1 MANNNIAFISN
12 NVKGLKDDEKRIKL
26 FEYLKNSVIPNGLI
40 FLQETH
46 SCKNNEKTWAKEF
59 EGQLY
64 FSHAKS
70 NSCGVAIGY
79 LRTKKFELKSKKTDK
94 NGRIL
99 IIEANVDNT
108 AFLLINLYNPNK
120 EKDQVLILSELD
132 NMLETYNNISN
143 NMIVL
148 DGDFNFFFNT
158 RVEAIGGN
166 PKLKKNSVT
175 KFIEL
180 KEKYYLCDIWRI
192 RNLKSKRYTF
202 RQHHASGL
210 LQRRLDYF
218 FIYKDYTD
226 KMKQHIAETM
236 HELDT
241 ENSFDDQMKW
251 EFLKFEIR
259 RFTIDFSKLYAKKQ
273 RQEILKLESNLK
285 YFESHHQNYE
295 NHDEY
300 ISCKNKLDLIYEG
313 KAKGIKVRSRCDWY
327 EHGEKSTKF
336 FLNLEKYHATQ
347 SDIRSILV
355 DEKELTDRGKINTQL
370 VLFCNKLFS
379 KNLAKQFSNLETYLE
394 KILLPKLSLD
404 QKQLCKGNS
413 TEKELF
419 TALKSMENNKS
430 PGNDG
435 LTKEFYIAFW
445 TEIKNPFLASVQAA
459 SVKGEL
465 STSQRQAAI
474 KLTEKRDRGKR
485 LIKNWRPISL
495 LNIDMKLITKVLATR
510 LKKVLPSLISPNQT
524 GYVENRFIGESGRL
538 ISDMLE
544 ITKTLKKEGFLI
556 TIDIEKA
563 FDSVDHNFLLTSLDK
578 YGFGEQFLSWIKT
591 I

>member
-59 EGQLY
+59 EGQLC

-148 DGDFNFFFNT
+148 GGDFNFFFNT

-236 HELDT
+236 HKLDT

-285 YFESHHQNYE
+285 SFESHHQNYE

-347 SDIRSILV
+347 SHIRSILV

-404 QKQLCKGNS
+404 QKQLCKGNL

-465 STSQRQAAI
+465 STSQRQAVI